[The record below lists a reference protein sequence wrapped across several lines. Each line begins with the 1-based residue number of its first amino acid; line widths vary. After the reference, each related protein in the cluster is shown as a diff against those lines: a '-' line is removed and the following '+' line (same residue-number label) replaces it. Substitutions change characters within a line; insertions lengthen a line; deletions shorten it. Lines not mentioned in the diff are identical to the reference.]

1 MFSLFR
7 KQKANIHSIGITDL
21 GWTTVQNNTSIIQ
34 WVNPA
39 QTIAVSVNFFDL
51 PPDIPTVK
59 DIHLLR
65 SFYRNNIS
73 GVNGGIIEVD
83 LSQQDHLTIIKTL
96 FKIPQ
101 AGAGITYLASLTLP
115 FKTCSYVLKVQAAET
130 GPTGMR
136 ETLIMNQL
144 LASQP
149 SASMEQI
156 LSEWSVDPY
165 DPEFKEGNL
174 MNKSED
180 EGHDASF
187 PNHALTQARKIIA
200 QIKNDIK
207 TGPEIGKLLP
217 FYS

>member
-7 KQKANIHSIGITDL
+7 KKKANIHSIGITDF
-21 GWTTVQNNTSIIQ
+21 GWPAVRNEAGIIE

-39 QTIAVSVNFFDL
+39 RTIAVSVNFFDL
-51 PPDIPTVK
+51 PPDIPAIK

-65 SFYRNNIS
+65 NFYRTNIAR
-73 GVNGGIIEVD
+73 VNGGIIAVD
-83 LSQQDHLTIIKTL
+83 LSQQDHLNIIQTL

-101 AGAGITYLASLTLP
+101 PGSGITYLASLTLP
-115 FKTCSYVLKVQAAET
+115 FQTCSYVFKVQAIEA

-136 ETLIMNQL
+136 EAILTNKL
-144 LASQP
+144 LSGDTSMPIEQVL
-149 SASMEQI
+149 SA
-156 LSEWSVDPY
+156 WSGDPY
-165 DPEFKEGNL
+165 DADFKEGTL

-180 EGHDASF
+180 EKHDASF
-187 PNHALTQARKIIA
+187 PHHPLTLARKIIA

-207 TGPEIGKLLP
+207 PEPEIRQLRP